1 MEEKKDIVRDNNA
14 EEQEID
20 IMAMVMRLWEKRK
33 FIIKVVCVFA
43 VIGFIVA
50 ITGNIMTMPGLPK
63 VPAAEKIYLT
73 EDGTIEGLF

>member
-43 VIGFIVA
+43 VIGFIAA
-50 ITGNIMTMPGLPK
+50 ITSPNIYTSQFSL
-63 VPAAEKIYLT
+63 L
-73 EDGTIEGLF
+73 

>member
-20 IMAMVMRLWEKRK
+20 IMAMAMRFWGKRK

-43 VIGFIVA
+43 VIGFIAA
-50 ITGNIMTMPGLPK
+50 ITSPNIYTSKCVVVPETKGLSL
-63 VPAAEKIYLT
+63 E
-73 EDGTIEGLF
+73 EIEAKWQS